1 MTELSVVGGFLI
13 AASGLAILNI
23 KNCRTLN
30 LLPALLVPPAWFL
43 LKGLFAPM

>member
-1 MTELSVVGGFLI
+1 MQLGSTESIKSF
-13 AASGLAILNI
+13 ILNI